1 MSKLEVKSE
10 AEAALLAL
18 IVYRLMKGNPGI
30 PPTADAIKQL
40 LGNKDIT
47 LPELLKRTT
56 EK

>member
-18 IVYRLMKGNPGI
+18 IIYRLMKGNPGI

-40 LGNKDIT
+40 LSNKDIT

>member
-18 IVYRLMKGNPGI
+18 IIYRLMKGNPGI